1 MLTDLLISD
10 TVGRRWYSGH
20 ARRIPLISRKL
31 DRNPLYVQLKLILL
45 ELVHSDEFK
54 AGDKFLTEREISER
68 FDVSRVTAN
77 KALSSLVNEGLLS
90 IRKGIG
96 TFVTDTT
103 TESRFSGVFTSFTN
117 RALAAG
123 KKPSTVL
130 LRFERTI
137 ARNLPTRARRNINAA
152 DLEEM
157 IVIERVRLAD
167 QVPMILER
175 HYFRSRFVP
184 ELAPDDVVVSV
195 YDMLTQKYHIT
206 LSEMVETIR
215 TITIKSGNAQLLGV
229 PAGTP
234 GFLMF
239 FMPLDDKGAPVYFA
253 EVIYRG
259 DAYEFHNRLGPIWR
273 SHSTDEDPGDF
284 RTSTYHAEPL
294 SGAAI
299 SSQTKDG
306 LQQ

>member
-1 MLTDLLISD
+1 
-10 TVGRRWYSGH
+10 V
-20 ARRIPLISRKL
+20 ISRKL
-31 DRNPLYVQLKLILL
+31 DRNPLYIQLKLILL

-54 AGDKFLTEREISER
+54 VGDQFLTEREISQR

-77 KALSSLVNEGLLS
+77 KALSSLVSEGLLS

-103 TESRFSGVFTSFTN
+103 TESKFSGQFTSFTN

-130 LRFERTI
+130 LRFDKAVGRD
-137 ARNLPTRARRNINAA
+137 LPPRARRNINVA
-152 DLEEM
+152 DSEEM
-157 IVIERVRLAD
+157 IVIERLRLAD

-175 HYFRSRFVP
+175 HYFRSQFLP
-184 ELAPDDVVVSV
+184 GLAPDDVIVSV
-195 YDMLTQKYHIT
+195 YDMLTQKYHIGF
-206 LSEMVETIR
+206 SEMVETIR
-215 TITIKSGNAQLLGV
+215 TITIKSGNAHLLGV
-229 PAGTP
+229 PPGSP

-239 FMPLDDKGAPVYFA
+239 FMPLDENGLPVYFA

-273 SHSTDEDPGDF
+273 SHSIDEDPGDF
-284 RTSTYHAEPL
+284 STSSHHVESSTRRADPETTGRT
-294 SGAAI
+294 
-299 SSQTKDG
+299 
-306 LQQ
+306 

>member
-1 MLTDLLISD
+1 
-10 TVGRRWYSGH
+10 
-20 ARRIPLISRKL
+20 LISRKL

-54 AGDKFLTEREISER
+54 MGDKFLTEREISQR
-68 FDVSRVTAN
+68 FNVSRVTAN
-77 KALSSLVNEGLLS
+77 KALSSLVSEGLLS

-96 TFVTDTT
+96 TFVMDTT
-103 TESRFSGVFTSFTN
+103 TESKFSSVFASFTN
-117 RALAAG
+117 KALAAG

-130 LRFERTI
+130 LRFEK
-137 ARNLPTRARRNINAA
+137 ANAKDLPPRIRRNMNVS
-152 DLEEM
+152 DSEEM
-157 IVIERVRLAD
+157 IVIERLRCAD

-175 HYFRSRFVP
+175 HYFRTRFVP
-184 ELAPDDVVVSV
+184 GLLPDDVIVSV

-215 TITIKSGNAQLLGV
+215 TITIRSGNALLLCV
-229 PAGTP
+229 PPGTP

-239 FMPLDDKGAPVYFA
+239 SMPLDETGSPIYLA

-273 SHSTDEDPGDF
+273 SHSIDEDPDDF
-284 RTSTYHAEPL
+284 STSSHRIEQSPQRAEP
-294 SGAAI
+294 GAEGR
-299 SSQTKDG
+299 K
-306 LQQ
+306 